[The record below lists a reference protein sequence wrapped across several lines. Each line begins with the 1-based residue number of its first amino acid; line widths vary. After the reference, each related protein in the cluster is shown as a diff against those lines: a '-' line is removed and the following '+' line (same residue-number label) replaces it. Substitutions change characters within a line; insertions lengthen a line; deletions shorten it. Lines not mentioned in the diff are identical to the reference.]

1 MVKRKQG
8 TAYRCIIG
16 CLLTIGLVVGAYAI
30 DNPEAPDLIG
40 EFEKREII
48 YLTDIDNPQ
57 NSTRDFLVAY
67 DNYLTFLDEELNKAS
82 EILSSKLPE
91 ARKSELIAAQKH
103 WIKYRDAEFELIKNT
118 WTRKEFGSSAG
129 VSRGDYRTSIVKDRV
144 IQLLHYVKNF

>member
-16 CLLTIGLVVGAYAI
+16 CFLTIGLVVGAYAI

-91 ARKSELIAAQKH
+91 ARKSELIAAQKY
-103 WIKYRDAEFELIKNT
+103 WINYRDAEFELIKNT